1 MVNAGALRRDRG
13 RESDRFACSWLAGS
27 LEQETVP
34 HMGLWEGRLLSH
46 GSLLSIHMTDSRRKR
61 HFCWKPMAMAVS
73 GVASKGAE
81 ATNKI

>member
-1 MVNAGALRRDRG
+1 MNTRNENREEVG
-13 RESDRFACSWLAGS
+13 RPQKGQRMGKWQVWIQLAGG

-34 HMGLWEGRLLSH
+34 HMGLQEGCLLSH

-73 GVASKGAE
+73 G
-81 ATNKI
+81 